1 VKAED
6 LVSSVFRGA
15 TAIVG
20 IGQTPYYKRGTA
32 PESELTLALRAIVDA
47 CEDAGISPR
56 DIDGFVSYGSEMNGG
71 PRLMPALGTREV
83 RFTALAWTHGGGIP
97 GAVGLAAC
105 AIIAGQAD
113 VVVVYRAMAEQ
124 AGGRLRLAVAQSD
137 TAAMHL
143 VNGLDAPVQR
153 IAMRTQ
159 RMLEADGI
167 PREAMRTLSLV
178 DYHHAKNNPR
188 AMGRTVE
195 LDVDTYEASR
205 WISEPFRVFDCSR
218 ENDAAAAVIVV
229 SAERAK
235 DLRQKPAYVLSA
247 PHGAPQGWGALEEN
261 LSPYS
266 SAGMRGV
273 ARRLWAESGY
283 TPKDVDVAQVYDHFT
298 GMAIA
303 ALMDHGF
310 FDADSVGEFMQF
322 DNLIAP
328 SGGLP
333 LNTSGGNLADG
344 FIHGM
349 GLVPEAV
356 RQLRAQSV
364 NQVPDANL
372 SLMTGG
378 GSDMVV
384 STALFG
390 SEAAL

>member
-1 VKAED
+1 M
-6 LVSSVFRGA
+6 SSPFRGA

-32 PESELTLALRAIVDA
+32 PENEQKLCLRAIVAA
-47 CEDAGISPR
+47 CEDAGIHPSEV
-56 DIDGFVSYGSEMNGG
+56 DGFVSYGSEMNAGQ
-71 PRLMPALGTREV
+71 RLMPALGTKEL
-83 RFTALAWTHGGGIP
+83 RFGALMWTHGGGIP

-105 AIIAGQAD
+105 AIVAGQAD
-113 VVVVYRAMAEQ
+113 IVVVYRAMAES
-124 AGGRLRLAVAQSD
+124 AGGRLRVAVAQSD

-143 VNGLDAPVQR
+143 VNGMDAPAQR

-159 RMLEADGI
+159 RMLEAEGL
-167 PREAMRTLSLV
+167 PREVMRTLALV
-178 DYHHAKNNPR
+178 DYHHAKNNPN
-188 AMGRTVE
+188 AMGRNID
-195 LDVDTYEASR
+195 LDVETYESSR
-205 WISEPFRVFDCSR
+205 WISEPFHVFDCSR
-218 ENDAAAAVIVV
+218 ENDSAAAVVVV

-247 PHGAPQGWGALEEN
+247 PHGAPERWGALEEN
-261 LSPYS
+261 MSPYT
-266 SAGMRGV
+266 SAGMIGL
-273 ARRLWAESGY
+273 AKRLWAESGY
-283 TPKDVDVAQVYDHFT
+283 GPQDVDVAQIYDHFT
-298 GMAIA
+298 GMGVA

-310 FDADSVGEFMQF
+310 FTAENVAEFMTF
-322 DNLIAP
+322 ENLVAP
-328 SGGLP
+328 SGRLP

-356 RQLRAQSV
+356 RQIRGQSV

-390 SEAAL
+390 SEATL